1 MWTLR
6 STCPGLADKGGGK
19 KRHYLMGDVG
29 MAALSGR
36 STPPSQY
43 YTRAERV
50 VFVKYFSKVLGESI
64 SVSGLPVLAS
74 LAKQREMV
82 AEH

>member
-1 MWTLR
+1 MR
-6 STCPGLADKGGGK
+6 STYASLADKRGGK

-50 VFVKYFSKVLGESI
+50 VFVKYFSKVLSESI
-64 SVSGLPVLAS
+64 SVGGLPVLACLLPS
-74 LAKQREMV
+74 NEV
-82 AEH
+82 AEL

>member
-1 MWTLR
+1 VGTLEDLMSTLR
-6 STCPGLADKGGGK
+6 STYASRADKVGGK

-50 VFVKYFSKVLGESI
+50 VFVKY
-64 SVSGLPVLAS
+64 
-74 LAKQREMV
+74 
-82 AEH
+82 

>member
-1 MWTLR
+1 MSTLR
-6 STCPGLADKGGGK
+6 STCAGLADKRGGK

-29 MAALSGR
+29 MAALTGR
-36 STPPSQY
+36 STPPSRY

-64 SVSGLPVLAS
+64 SVSGLPVLTCLLPS
-74 LAKQREMV
+74 NERW
-82 AEH
+82 

>member
-6 STCPGLADKGGGK
+6 STCAGLADKRGGR

-36 STPPSQY
+36 STAPQY

-64 SVSGLPVLAS
+64 SVSGLPVLADLLPS
-74 LAKQREMV
+74 NERW
-82 AEH
+82 